1 MDQQSIIADM
11 DRRARAA
18 GVSMGQVCDAA
29 GVARSTFYR
38 WKRVPENPEPIS
50 ATLTSLN
57 KLEGALVKFENQIP
71 CVMDRVIV
79 CDVCEQRVDGE
90 TPNACTFVD
99 CPHADRSANLGIA
112 A

>member
-11 DRRARAA
+11 DRRARTA
-18 GVSMGQVCDAA
+18 GVSMGEVCDAA

-38 WKRVPENPEPIS
+38 WKRTSENPDPIS

-57 KLEGALVKFENQIP
+57 KLEDALSKIEGQTP
-71 CVMDRVIV
+71 CVMDRVII
-79 CDVCEQRVDGE
+79 CDVCEQRVDGAI
-90 TPNACTFVD
+90 PNACTFVD
-99 CPHADRSANLGIA
+99 CPHAQRIA